1 MEQISRYRRNTP
13 RMDIN
18 KENNEHNDIHAL
30 PNPSHLIGNQMSQ
43 EPNPYS
49 LLKRLSES
57 LIQNHTRPKTEEE
70 IFESLQPYIDEEH
83 RLFRLKYPNYPYFD
97 TPDTTPTKRTPEE
110 EATLEAEYQNRTRNK
125 RASTFNYEG
134 RIIECPPQL
143 PDWTKYLIIP
153 VIWDTWIKVAN
164 CVAIMPG
171 SCGELFEK
179 CPVGELYNY

>member
-1 MEQISRYRRNTP
+1 MEQISRYRRNTL
-13 RMDIN
+13 RMNIN
-18 KENNEHNDIHAL
+18 RENNEHNDIHAL
-30 PNPSHLIGNQMSQ
+30 PNPSHLIDNQISQ
-43 EPNPYS
+43 DPNPYRI
-49 LLKRLSES
+49 LKRLSES
-57 LIQNHTRPKTEEE
+57 LIQNHTRP
-70 IFESLQPYIDEEH
+70 
-83 RLFRLKYPNYPYFD
+83 
-97 TPDTTPTKRTPEE
+97 RTPEE

-125 RASTFNYEG
+125 RAPTFNYEG

-153 VIWDTWIKVAN
+153 VIWDTWIKITS